1 MKSRSTLSPHTALG
15 HQPGPVAVRLAGGCV
30 VECVTAGKPD
40 CYRAAGAYMFLAEG
54 RGSRLAGEGVLYGAS
69 GRLLHRF
76 RQQVGSHR
84 TTLASKIRDFLV
96 TE

>member
-1 MKSRSTLSPHTALG
+1 
-15 HQPGPVAVRLAGGCV
+15 
-30 VECVTAGKPD
+30 
-40 CYRAAGAYMFLAEG
+40 MFLAEG